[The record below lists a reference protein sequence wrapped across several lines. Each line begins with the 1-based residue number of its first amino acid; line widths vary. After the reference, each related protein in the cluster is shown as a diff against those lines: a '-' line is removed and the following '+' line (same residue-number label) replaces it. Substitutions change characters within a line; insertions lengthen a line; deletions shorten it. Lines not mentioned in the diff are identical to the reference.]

1 MASDPVRPPASNYK
15 QVVQS
20 TGYTGGAEH
29 DELLPGPQADEAD
42 RPRRYGR
49 TQLAEDFRTW
59 EGV

>member
-1 MASDPVRPPASNYK
+1 MMFVCGLK
-15 QVVQS
+15 WVC
-20 TGYTGGAEH
+20 GAEH

>member
-1 MASDPVRPPASNYK
+1 MMFVCRLKWVWSE
-15 QVVQS
+15 
-20 TGYTGGAEH
+20 EH
-29 DELLPGPQADEAD
+29 DELLPGPRADEAD